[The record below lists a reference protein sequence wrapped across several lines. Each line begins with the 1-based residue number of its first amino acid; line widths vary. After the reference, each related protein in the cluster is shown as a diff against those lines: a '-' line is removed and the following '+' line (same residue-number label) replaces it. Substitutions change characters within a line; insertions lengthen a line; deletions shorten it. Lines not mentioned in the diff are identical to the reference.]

1 MKEKL
6 QLTRFFISSFYKMP
20 KQTMLQAVLII
31 AVFYMFLQLTVVNAF
46 VYFLGDTEVFLFYNV
61 TISSIL
67 VFALVCYLSTSQ
79 IFAYYEFKVLA
90 ALPLTYKEISRAK
103 VLSSLWVPIILS
115 MAIQVPTIGFLIVDL
130 KFMEAFKLFIFLPI
144 VNGLTALILLFI
156 LSCIN
161 RYYYRFKNKVAY
173 LLVNIVVILM
183 LAIISIVYFAGKSSI
198 ALSKVISEIDLNSI
212 EGLKN
217 SLQFIMGH
225 MFETANMIPVIKWI
239 LDAFVSNEITVQFII
254 IYISI
259 LVIGFLLYSFIIE
272 NISVNYFKNGL
283 LGNNKAN
290 MKNSKVNISK
300 NQWSNYLQ
308 REIWIIKSEAYFKMQ
323 IALGLLL
330 PPVFSLVMLLLIQN
344 EVFPNYLNITK
355 EGIFDKYFSYSILFL
370 CCINNISGT
379 PYSREGKYHYLLKS
393 APFDEKYVYFS
404 KVIFSSII
412 GIIAVLISFMIFAL
426 FGYWEMETTV
436 MLLITSCLVVCYN
449 LLTPLYDMKNPS
461 IEWENPSAAIK
472 SNPNVLISLLYGLP
486 LLIVVTSIHF
496 GLVWFSIQPMMGAL
510 IILMIVIAINS
521 VLINRLK
528 YNL

>member
-31 AVFYMFLQLTVVNAF
+31 AAFYMFLQLTVVNAF

-144 VNGLTALILLFI
+144 VNGLTALLLLLI

-198 ALSKVISEIDLNSI
+198 ALSEVISEIDMNSI

-323 IALGLLL
+323 IGLGLLL

-355 EGIFDKYFSYSILFL
+355 EGVFDKYFSYSILFL

-426 FGYWEMETTV
+426 FGYWEMETAV

-496 GLVWFSIQPMMGAL
+496 GLVWFSVQPMMGAL

-521 VLINRLK
+521 VLVNRLK

>member
-31 AVFYMFLQLTVVNAF
+31 AAFYMFLQLTVVNAF

-144 VNGLTALILLFI
+144 VNGLTALLLLLI

-198 ALSKVISEIDLNSI
+198 ALSKVISEIDMNSI

-323 IALGLLL
+323 IGLGLLL

-355 EGIFDKYFSYSILFL
+355 EGVFDKYFSYSILFL

-426 FGYWEMETTV
+426 FGYWEMETAV

-496 GLVWFSIQPMMGAL
+496 GLVWFSVQPMMGAL

-521 VLINRLK
+521 VLVNRLK

>member
-90 ALPLTYKEISRAK
+90 PLPLTYKEISRAK

-115 MAIQVPTIGFLIVDL
+115 MVIQVPTIGFLIVDL

-144 VNGLTALILLFI
+144 VNGLTALLLLFI

-173 LLVNIVVILM
+173 LLVNIAVILM

-198 ALSKVISEIDLNSI
+198 AISKVISEIDLNSI

-217 SLQFIMGH
+217 SLEFIMRH

-239 LDAFVSNEITVQFII
+239 LGAFVSNEITVQFII
-254 IYISI
+254 IYIAI

-355 EGIFDKYFSYSILFL
+355 EGVFDKYFSYSILFL

-426 FGYWEMETTV
+426 FGYWEMENAV
-436 MLLITSCLVVCYN
+436 MLLITSSLVVCYN

-486 LLIVVTSIHF
+486 LLIMVTAIHF
-496 GLVWFSIQPMMGAL
+496 GLVWFSVQPMMGAL

>member
-1 MKEKL
+1 MKGKL

-31 AVFYMFLQLTVVNAF
+31 AVFYMFMQLTVVNAF
-46 VYFLGDTEVFLFYNV
+46 VYFLGDTDVFLFYNV

-90 ALPLTYKEISRAK
+90 PLPLTYKEISRAK
-103 VLSSLWVPIILS
+103 LLSSLWVPIILS
-115 MAIQVPTIGFLIVDL
+115 MVIQVPTIVFLIVDL

-144 VNGLTALILLFI
+144 VNGLTALLLLFI

-173 LLVNIVVILM
+173 LMVNIAVILM

-198 ALSKVISEIDLNSI
+198 AILKVISEIDLNSI

-217 SLQFIMGH
+217 SLEFIMRH

-290 MKNSKVNISK
+290 LKNSKVNISK

-308 REIWIIKSEAYFKMQ
+308 REIWVIKSETYFKMQ

-355 EGIFDKYFSYSILFL
+355 EGVFDKYFSYSILFL

-379 PYSREGKYHYLLKS
+379 PYSREGEYHYLLKS

-426 FGYWEMETTV
+426 FGYWEMENAV

-486 LLIVVTSIHF
+486 LLIMVTAIHF
-496 GLVWFSIQPMMGAL
+496 GLVWFSVQPLMGAL

>member
-6 QLTRFFISSFYKMP
+6 QLTRFFVSSFYKMP

-46 VYFLGDTEVFLFYNV
+46 VYFLGDTQVFLFYNL

-90 ALPLTYKEISRAK
+90 PLPLTYKEISKAK

-115 MAIQVPTIGFLIVDL
+115 MVIQVPTMGFLIVDQ
-130 KFMEAFKLFIFLPI
+130 KFMEAIKLFIFLPI

-161 RYYYRFKNKVAY
+161 RYYYKFKNKITY
-173 LLVNIVVILM
+173 LMVNIAVILM
-183 LAIISIVYFAGKSSI
+183 LLIISIVYFAGKSSI
-198 ALSKVISEIDLNSI
+198 AISKVISDIDLNSI

-217 SLQFIMGH
+217 SLEFIMKH
-225 MFETANMIPVIKWI
+225 MFETANMIPVINWI
-239 LDAFVSNEITVQFII
+239 LDAFVSDEITAHFLV
-254 IYISI
+254 IYISTI
-259 LVIGFLLYSFIIE
+259 LISFLLYTFIIE

-283 LGNNKAN
+283 LENNKTN

-323 IALGLLL
+323 IVLGLLL
-330 PPVFSLVMLLLIQN
+330 PPIFSLVMLLLIQK
-344 EVFPNYLNITK
+344 EVFPNYLDITK
-355 EGIFDKYFSYSILFL
+355 EGVFDKYFSYSVLFL
-370 CCINNISGT
+370 SCINNISGT

-393 APFDEKYVYFS
+393 APFNERYVYFS

-412 GIIAVLISFMIFAL
+412 SIIAVVISFLIFAL
-426 FGYWEMETTV
+426 FGHWELESAV
-436 MLLITSCLVVCYN
+436 MLLIISCLVVCYN
-449 LLTPLYDMKNPS
+449 LLTPIYDMKNPS

-472 SNPNVLISLLYGLP
+472 SNPNVLISLLYGFP
-486 LLIVVTSIHF
+486 FLIMVALIHF
-496 GLVWFSIQPMMGAL
+496 GLVWFSVQPIMGAL
-510 IILMIVIAINS
+510 IILMIVIVINS
-521 VLINRLK
+521 VLVNRLK
-528 YNL
+528 LYL

>member
-90 ALPLTYKEISRAK
+90 PLPLTYKEISRAK
-103 VLSSLWVPIILS
+103 VLSGLWVPIILS

-144 VNGLTALILLFI
+144 VNGLTALLLLFI

-173 LLVNIVVILM
+173 LLVNIAVILM

-217 SLQFIMGH
+217 SWAFIMRH
-225 MFETANMIPVIKWI
+225 MFETANMIPVVKWI

-259 LVIGFLLYSFIIE
+259 LVMGFLLYSFIIE
-272 NISVNYFKNGL
+272 NISVHYFKNGL

-308 REIWIIKSEAYFKMQ
+308 REMWIIKSEAYFKMQ

-330 PPVFSLVMLLLIQN
+330 PPVFSLVMLLLIRN

-355 EGIFDKYFSYSILFL
+355 EGVFDKYFSYSILFL

-426 FGYWEMETTV
+426 FGYWEMENAV
-436 MLLITSCLVVCYN
+436 MLLIISCLVVCYN

-486 LLIVVTSIHF
+486 LLIMVTAIHF
-496 GLVWFSIQPMMGAL
+496 GLVWFSVQPLMGAL

>member
-1 MKEKL
+1 
-6 QLTRFFISSFYKMP
+6 
-20 KQTMLQAVLII
+20 MLQAVLII

-144 VNGLTALILLFI
+144 VNGLTALLLLFI

-283 LGNNKAN
+283 LGNNKVN

-323 IALGLLL
+323 IGLGLLL

-344 EVFPNYLNITK
+344 EVFPNYFNITK
-355 EGIFDKYFSYSILFL
+355 EGVFDKYFSYSILFL

-412 GIIAVLISFMIFAL
+412 GIIAVLTSFMIFAL
-426 FGYWEMETTV
+426 FGYWEMETAV

-472 SNPNVLISLLYGLP
+472 SNPNVLVSLLYGLP

-496 GLVWFSIQPMMGAL
+496 GLVWFSVHPMMGAI

>member
-31 AVFYMFLQLTVVNAF
+31 AAFYMFLQLTVVNAF

-144 VNGLTALILLFI
+144 VNGLTALLLLFI

-173 LLVNIVVILM
+173 LLVNIVVFLM

-198 ALSKVISEIDLNSI
+198 ALSKVISEIDMNSI

-323 IALGLLL
+323 IGLGLLL

-355 EGIFDKYFSYSILFL
+355 EGVFDKYFSYSILFL

-426 FGYWEMETTV
+426 FGYWEMETAV

-496 GLVWFSIQPMMGAL
+496 GLVWFSVQPMMGAL

-521 VLINRLK
+521 VLVNRLK

>member
-90 ALPLTYKEISRAK
+90 ALPLTYKEISEAK

-144 VNGLTALILLFI
+144 VNGLTALLLLFI

-198 ALSKVISEIDLNSI
+198 ALSKVISEIDMNSI

-323 IALGLLL
+323 IGLGLLL

-355 EGIFDKYFSYSILFL
+355 EGVFDKYFSYSILFL

-426 FGYWEMETTV
+426 FGYWEMETAV

-496 GLVWFSIQPMMGAL
+496 GLVWFSVQPMMRAL

-521 VLINRLK
+521 VLVNRLK

>member
-90 ALPLTYKEISRAK
+90 SLPLTYKEISKAK

-130 KFMEAFKLFIFLPI
+130 KFMEAFKLFVFLPI
-144 VNGLTALILLFI
+144 VNGLTALLLLFI

-173 LLVNIVVILM
+173 LLVNIAVILM
-183 LAIISIVYFAGKSSI
+183 LVIISIVYFAGKSSI

-212 EGLKN
+212 EGIKN

-225 MFETANMIPVIKWI
+225 MFETANMIPVIKWL

-259 LVIGFLLYSFIIE
+259 LAIGFVLYSFIIE

-308 REIWIIKSEAYFKMQ
+308 REIWVIKSEAYFKMQ
-323 IALGLLL
+323 IGLGFLL

-355 EGIFDKYFSYSILFL
+355 EGVFDKYFSYSVLFL

-412 GIIAVLISFMIFAL
+412 GIVAVLISFMIFAF
-426 FGYWEMETTV
+426 FGYWQMETAV

-496 GLVWFSIQPMMGAL
+496 GLVWFSVQPMMGAL
-510 IILMIVIAINS
+510 IILMIVIVINS
-521 VLINRLK
+521 VLVNRLK

>member
-426 FGYWEMETTV
+426 FGYWEMETAV

>member
-115 MAIQVPTIGFLIVDL
+115 MAIQLPTIGFLIVDL

-144 VNGLTALILLFI
+144 VNGLTALLLLFI

-225 MFETANMIPVIKWI
+225 MFETANMNPVIKWI

-283 LGNNKAN
+283 LGNNKVN

-323 IALGLLL
+323 IGLGLLL

-355 EGIFDKYFSYSILFL
+355 EGVFDKYFSYSILFL

-426 FGYWEMETTV
+426 FGYWEMETAV

-486 LLIVVTSIHF
+486 LLIVITSIHF
-496 GLVWFSIQPMMGAL
+496 GLVWFSVQPMMGAL